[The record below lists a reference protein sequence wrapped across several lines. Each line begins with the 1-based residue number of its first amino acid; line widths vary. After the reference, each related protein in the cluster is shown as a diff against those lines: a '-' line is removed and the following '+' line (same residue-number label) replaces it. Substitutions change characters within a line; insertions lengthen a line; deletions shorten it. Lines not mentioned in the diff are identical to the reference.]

1 MWTQQVRENK
11 LKLTIGVALIAM
23 IIVIV
28 TTWWYSNER
37 ALIALAKNVYWEALA
52 ANEPELSARMVAH
65 VTVERAKA
73 KKSYWGGSDIHD
85 VVYARKA
92 KKNGG
97 MVCQFTWTCK
107 AAAKKEPGVSAK
119 WELAMQIAREEL
131 AGKFTPP
138 AQLAGAT
145 SYLNPKY
152 SGRSNICE
160 FKTRLILLG
169 KAEPESQHVF
179 YRDPKGA
186 IDKLVLPKR
195 ADVPECSPVKKKQ
208 KKKANSAAR

>member
-1 MWTQQVRENK
+1 MWIQQVRENK
-11 LKLTIGVALIAM
+11 LKLTVGTALIA
-23 IIVIV
+23 IIIAIV
-28 TTWWYSNER
+28 AGWWYSNER

-73 KKSYWGGSDIHD
+73 NKKYWGGEDIHD
-85 VVYARKA
+85 VVYARKL

-107 AAAKKEPGVSAK
+107 TAAKKEPGVSAK

-138 AQLAGAT
+138 PQLVGAT

-152 SGRSNICE
+152 SGRHNICE

-169 KAEPESQHVF
+169 KAEPESQHFF
-179 YRDPKGA
+179 YRDPKGT
-186 IDKLVLPKR
+186 IDQLVLPKR
-195 ADVPECSPVKKKQ
+195 ADVEECAPPPKKPKKKVT
-208 KKKANSAAR
+208 SAAR